1 VRIRVRRASRLE
13 ASVLAPGDKSISH
26 RALLFGALGTTP
38 MQVRNLAPGADV
50 RSTASCLRALGV
62 SIDEGEAPGTV
73 SVRGVGPGGFRP
85 PAMVLDCGNS
95 GTTMRL
101 LLGLVA
107 GARVTC
113 TLDGDASLRSRPMRR
128 VLGPLRAMGA
138 RMEGEGGPDDEH
150 APLRVEAA
158 STLRGMAHRLPIAS
172 AQVKSALVLAGLA
185 AEGETRV
192 REPEPSRDH
201 TERMLAAWGAPVRM
215 EEGEVVATRLLR
227 PLSLPGSLEVPG
239 DPSSAA
245 FWVGAG
251 LLVPGASVV
260 VRGVDV
266 NPTRTGFLSVLERM
280 GARVE
285 REPETA
291 RAGDPVA
298 TLRVRG
304 GQALRATE
312 IRPAEVPSLLDEIPL
327 LAVVAS
333 QASGETRVSGAR
345 ELRVKESDRLRQLVM
360 GLRTMG
366 ADIDELDDGFVLR
379 GPVRL
384 QAATIDA
391 AHDHR
396 IALSFAIAGLVADGE
411 TEVDGAEW
419 ADISYPGF
427 FRELGG
433 ATGRAVETP
442 S

>member
-1 VRIRVRRASRLE
+1 MRVRVRRASRLE
-13 ASVLAPGDKSISH
+13 AEVHAPGDKSISH
-26 RALLFGALGTTP
+26 RSLLFGALGSTS

-50 RSTASCLRALGV
+50 RSTGACLRAMGV
-62 SIDEGEAPGTV
+62 SIAEGETAGTV
-73 SVRGVGPGGFRP
+73 TVRGVGPGGFRS
-85 PAMVLDCGNS
+85 PASVLDCGNS

-107 GARVTC
+107 GARIGC

-128 VLGPLRAMGA
+128 VLGPLRSMGA
-138 RMEGEGGPDDEH
+138 RMEGQGGPDDER
-150 APLRVEAA
+150 APLRVEPVP
-158 STLRGMAHRLPIAS
+158 TLRGMAHRLSIAS

-185 AEGETRV
+185 ADGETRV

-201 TERMLAAWGAPVRM
+201 TERMLRAWGAPVRV
-215 EEGEVVATRLLR
+215 EGGEVVATRLLS
-227 PLSLPGSLEVPG
+227 PLALPGSLEVPG

-266 NPTRTGFLSVLERM
+266 NPTRTGFLRVLARM

-285 REPETA
+285 LEAEPA

-298 TLRVRG
+298 TVHVRG
-304 GQALRATE
+304 GEPLRGTE
-312 IRPAEVPSLLDEIPL
+312 ILPAEVPSLLDEIPL

-333 QASGETRVSGAR
+333 QAAGETRVTGAR
-345 ELRVKESDRLRQLVM
+345 ELRVKESDRLKQLVL
-360 GLRTMG
+360 GLKAMG
-366 ADIDELDDGFVLR
+366 ADIDELDDGFVLS
-379 GPVRL
+379 GPARL
-384 QAATIDA
+384 RAAEIDA

-396 IALSFAIAGLVADGE
+396 IAMSFAIAGLVADGE
-411 TEVDGAEW
+411 TQVEGAEW

-427 FRELGG
+427 FAALNASTRG
-433 ATGRAVETP
+433 AIDG
-442 S
+442 